1 MCLALCVC
9 VSVSV
14 WSGVCAGLEVYVY
27 MLGKACVHNG
37 MCVCLC
43 VCVPVPVCVLV
54 SVYVCMMGCVCVCD
68 EVCVYMH
75 VTSLKVPGIT
85 VFPLNLNSVN
95 LKLSVDTGSWES
107 FEDLPSFDQT

>member
-1 MCLALCVC
+1 MF
-9 VSVSV
+9 
-14 WSGVCAGLEVYVY
+14 
-27 MLGKACVHNG
+27 
-37 MCVCLC
+37 MCVCACASVCACEC
-43 VCVPVPVCVLV
+43 VR
-54 SVYVCMMGCVCVCD
+54 VYDGVCVCVCD